1 MPLSVRRGTT
11 DDLQGIVALTRELA
25 RETENGLE
33 LDVQRVTAGVAAGL
47 TEVSTTPLV
56 PRYWVATLDDAV
68 VGCLAIS
75 PEWSDWWNCCY
86 WWITS
91 IIVDAAHRRQGVGRA
106 MVQAMLDAAE
116 RESVQTVNLRVEA
129 KNDSARQFYVD
140 MGFAA
145 DNSHIVM
152 ARGRKPDNS
161 AVGDTGGDGSS
172 QTEAEAEAEAADF
185 T

>member
-1 MPLSVRRGTT
+1 M
-11 DDLQGIVALTRELA
+11 GIVELTRELA

-33 LDVQRVTAGVAAGL
+33 LDVERVTAGVAAGL
-47 TEVSTTPLV
+47 TGSTTPLV
-56 PRYWVATLDDAV
+56 PRYWVAAVDDAV

-86 WWITS
+86 WWVTS
-91 IIVDAAHRRQGVGRA
+91 IVVDAAHRRRGVGRA

-129 KNDSARQFYVD
+129 ENDSARKFYIS

-152 ARGRKPDNS
+152 ARGRKPDGS
-161 AVGDTGGDGSS
+161 AVGDTDGDGS
-172 QTEAEAEAEAADF
+172 QAEAEAAEL